1 MDNHNIMSNTN
12 TSTQ

>member
-1 MDNHNIMSNTN
+1 MNNDNLISNTN